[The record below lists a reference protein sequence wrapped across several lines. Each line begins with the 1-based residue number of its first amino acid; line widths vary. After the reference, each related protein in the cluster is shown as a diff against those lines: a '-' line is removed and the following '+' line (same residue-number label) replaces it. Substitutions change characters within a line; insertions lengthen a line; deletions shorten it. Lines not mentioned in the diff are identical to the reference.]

1 MFAKATVIACIIGLA
16 RSGAIH
22 NSATHLGQYGNL
34 GAYGQH
40 RLAGNLRYAGNPANA
55 DEAVSYVNIV
65 REISNRGGYTNGAYP
80 NSISG
85 IASRGLSGYSN
96 AAGWPNPGYAGLPYR
111 GATGLPYPG
120 SVVAFAGAGY
130 PYNGN
135 LGYSGVGFP
144 YPHAPIY
151 SAGSNPQAGVAAYGG
166 VTASYSNIYNSPL
179 RSPLL
184 GNGAYGIGAAAG
196 YGYGNGYGH
205 GQAW

>member
-65 REISNRGGYTNGAYP
+65 REISNRGGYTNG
-80 NSISG
+80 
-85 IASRGLSGYSN
+85 
-96 AAGWPNPGYAGLPYR
+96 
-111 GATGLPYPG
+111 
-120 SVVAFAGAGY
+120 
-130 PYNGN
+130 
-135 LGYSGVGFP
+135 
-144 YPHAPIY
+144 
-151 SAGSNPQAGVAAYGG
+151 SNPQAGVAAYGG